1 MSTKVSNFSIK
12 ITQQKFKFTPQARS
26 EAHPCKELDKLEY
39 YEYFIMTGTNPF
51 ILQGQSCGLDKKS
64 KELHL
69 IGIARS

>member
-1 MSTKVSNFSIK
+1 
-12 ITQQKFKFTPQARS
+12 
-26 EAHPCKELDKLEY
+26 
-39 YEYFIMTGTNPF
+39 MTGTNPF